1 MNKSNFYL
9 YQKKLFEACH
19 KIAIKKGNDYARGDD
34 PFANFRTAEAIG
46 VKPIKGILIRMM
58 DKIQRLNNY
67 GVVGKLDN
75 ESAEDARLNNYGVV
89 GKLDNESAEDA
100 VMDIINYASLIGGLI
115 CEKEGKELPTNA
127 TLRGYSDGEGSEG
140 NSSGTGG
147 VYWSEWTPTYRCGC
161 RKVECDCDK
170 RG

>member
-46 VKPIKGILIRMM
+46 VKPIKGILIRIM
-58 DKIQRLNNY
+58 DKIQ
-67 GVVGKLDN
+67 
-75 ESAEDARLNNYGVV
+75 RLNNYGVV

>member
-58 DKIQRLNNY
+58 DKIQ
-67 GVVGKLDN
+67 
-75 ESAEDARLNNYGVV
+75 RLNNYGVV

>member
-34 PFANFRTAEAIG
+34 PFANFRTSEAIG
-46 VKPIKGILIRMM
+46 VKPIKGILIRIM
-58 DKIQRLNNY
+58 DKIQ
-67 GVVGKLDN
+67 
-75 ESAEDARLNNYGVV
+75 RLNNYGVV

-140 NSSGTGG
+140 NSSSEGG

>member
-1 MNKSNFYL
+1 MNKTNFYL

-46 VKPIKGILIRMM
+46 VKPIKGILIRIM
-58 DKIQRLNNY
+58 DKIQ
-67 GVVGKLDN
+67 
-75 ESAEDARLNNYGVV
+75 RLNNYGVV

>member
-46 VKPIKGILIRMM
+46 VKPIKGILIRIM

-67 GVVGKLDN
+67 GVVG
-75 ESAEDARLNNYGVV
+75 
-89 GKLDNESAEDA
+89 
-100 VMDIINYASLIGGLI
+100 SLITKAQRTRLWI
-115 CEKEGKELPTNA
+115 LST
-127 TLRGYSDGEGSEG
+127 TLALS
-140 NSSGTGG
+140 
-147 VYWSEWTPTYRCGC
+147 V
-161 RKVECDCDK
+161 V
-170 RG
+170 

>member
-1 MNKSNFYL
+1 MDKKSFYL
-9 YQKKLFEACH
+9 YQKTLFEACH

-34 PFANFRTAEAIG
+34 PFANFRTSEAIG

-67 GVVGKLDN
+67 D
-75 ESAEDARLNNYGVV
+75 VV

-115 CEKEGKELPTNA
+115 CEKQGKELPTEVIV
-127 TLRGYSDGEGSEG
+127 RGRSKDKEEQGHSDS
-140 NSSGTGG
+140 TGG
-147 VYWSEWTPTYRCGC
+147 VYWSTRTTPNCYRCGEVVC
-161 RKVECDCDK
+161 NC
-170 RG
+170 GWTG

>member
-1 MNKSNFYL
+1 MNKTNFYL

-75 ESAEDARLNNYGVV
+75 ESAEDA
-89 GKLDNESAEDA
+89 

-140 NSSGTGG
+140 NSSGAGG

>member
-1 MNKSNFYL
+1 MNKTNFYL

-58 DKIQRLNNY
+58 DKIQ
-67 GVVGKLDN
+67 
-75 ESAEDARLNNYGVV
+75 RLNNYGVV

>member
-1 MNKSNFYL
+1 MNKSSFYL

-46 VKPIKGILIRMM
+46 VKPIKGILIRIM
-58 DKIQRLNNY
+58 DKIQ
-67 GVVGKLDN
+67 
-75 ESAEDARLNNYGVV
+75 RLNNYGVV

-140 NSSGTGG
+140 NSSGSGG